1 VAPRIPTLNRGV
13 DVYSLPLNT
22 KEGFVLSRIDNVASV
37 EDIAMMVGLK
47 LNDLMSILDRLADLG
62 AVQLAWRPMKPKPVA
77 AAPAAVAAEPEAA
90 AMHKGEAHPAVQR
103 ALAPPPIQPYTE
115 GELDEKS
122 DLSELQKRR
131 VLVAFYCLEGKN
143 YYELLGL
150 DNDADKKEIKSAYFE
165 LSRLFHPDSMFGKEL
180 GTFKAKMEHVFKR
193 LTEAYEV
200 LGRNQRRKEYD
211 EYLASMM
218 TTSVLQNR
226 FDSVESQVRA
236 LSTAPPQQQQQK
248 RPQAPVAE
256 AAAPAVSAANVS
268 AASAAAAAPAATASA
283 GARIAHKSPVPQPA
297 PDPRRISQVAQRPPA
312 TIEERKAHA
321 RERLRRSF
329 AGSASSVG
337 GTSATVPNRAAQ
349 GSQPVATAA
358 SDRARPPTSPGT
370 GTTRQSSVG
379 AGGIEAVLAHLRR
392 AKDAEAAGDLLG
404 AAAALQSALALQP
417 DHKDLQ
423 QQYERVSSAVTRKLA
438 DNYEKQARYEEK
450 QGKWAAAAVSWER
463 VSDGRPE
470 SPEAARAVAESL
482 LKASGDMSKAQS
494 YATRAV
500 DLAPHDPSNVVV
512 LARVFIAGGL
522 RSQARRELEKAVK
535 LDPQNAMIKDLLRE
549 VR

>member
-13 DVYSLPLNT
+13 DVYKLPLNT
-22 KEGFVLSRIDNVASV
+22 KEGFVLSRIDDVASV

-62 AVQLAWRPMKPKPVA
+62 AVQLAWRPVKSRAGASAPT
-77 AAPAAVAAEPEAA
+77 PAANHNGEQESAGL
-90 AMHKGEAHPAVQR
+90 KGEDHPAVQR
-103 ALAPPPIQPYTE
+103 ALALPPIQLYTE
-115 GELDEKS
+115 GELEEHGN
-122 DLSELQKRR
+122 LSEAQKRR
-131 VLVAFYCLEGKN
+131 VLVAFYGLEGKN
-143 YYELLGL
+143 YYQLLGV
-150 DNDADKKEIKSAYFE
+150 DQDADKKEVRSAYFE
-165 LSRLFHPDSMFGKEL
+165 LSRLFHPDSMFGKDL
-180 GTFKAKMEHVFKR
+180 GTFKTKMETVFKR

-200 LGRNQRRKEYD
+200 LGRSQRRKEYD
-211 EYLASMM
+211 EYLASMV

-236 LSTAPPQQQQQK
+236 LSTAPPQHQ
-248 RPQAPVAE
+248 RPQTPVAE
-256 AAAPAVSAANVS
+256 ASANSGVSSGGTPASAARVVHKTPPPVQPQP
-268 AASAAAAAPAATASA
+268 AAAAAAPD
-283 GARIAHKSPVPQPA
+283 Q
-297 PDPRRISQVAQRPPA
+297 RRISQVGQRPPA
-312 TIEERKAHA
+312 TLEERKAQA

-329 AGSASSVG
+329 AGSASQVG
-337 GTSATVPNRAAQ
+337 STSAAVPNRAAQ
-349 GSQPVATAA
+349 QSQPMATSA
-358 SDRARPPTSPGT
+358 SADRTRQT
-370 GTTRQSSVG
+370 GARQSSVG

-404 AAAALQSALALQP
+404 AAAALQAALALQP
-417 DHKDLQ
+417 EHKDLQ
-423 QQYERVSSAVTRKLA
+423 AQYERVSSAVTRKLA
-438 DNYEKQARYEEK
+438 ENYEKQARYEEK
-450 QGKWAAAAVSWER
+450 QAKWAAAAVSWER

-470 SPEAARAVAESL
+470 SAEASRAVAESL
-482 LKASGDMSKAQS
+482 LKASGDMTKAQR

-512 LARVFIAGGL
+512 LARVFIAVGL